1 MGQQELPQSQA
12 DESRLRVVH
21 ILAELRPSGAEVMLE
36 CTRPLWSEVGV
47 HPSIIAWGAQAG
59 PHADAL
65 AAVGYDI
72 DHVPFRRSVGSL
84 LQLARHVRR
93 LRPDV
98 VHVHVETMSFWVLLT
113 LRLALPGAGL
123 VQTVHNVF
131 PYEGGLRLRRMAQ
144 RQLLSR
150 IGVVYVAVSP
160 SVRANEADRFHLH
173 CDLIWNWVDISA
185 CSAAAS
191 PRSDGRTK
199 RPLAMVGNCAP
210 YKRHDLGLRA
220 FARLDRNEI
229 RLVHA
234 GLEDPA
240 RTERALAEDL
250 GLAERVDFV
259 GYAKDVPGLLAGSSL
274 LLLPSEREGLP
285 LIVGEALAV
294 GVPVVATDVPG
305 TRDYAWSPLLSLVE
319 STPDAL
325 ADGVRRVLDHPPTDT
340 EVAAASRDARSRLSP
355 RRGVADY
362 NAVYRRLRPR
372 RGRRPR

>member
-1 MGQQELPQSQA
+1 
-12 DESRLRVVH
+12 
-21 ILAELRPSGAEVMLE
+21 
-36 CTRPLWSEVGV
+36 
-47 HPSIIAWGAQAG
+47 
-59 PHADAL
+59 
-65 AAVGYDI
+65 
-72 DHVPFRRSVGSL
+72 
-84 LQLARHVRR
+84 
-93 LRPDV
+93 
-98 VHVHVETMSFWVLLT
+98 VHVETMSFWVLLT

-160 SVRANEADRFHLH
+160 SVAANEAERFHLR

-185 CSAAAS
+185 CSAAS
-191 PRSDGRTK
+191 PRSDHRSV
-199 RPLAMVGNCAP
+199 RPIAMVGNCAP

-234 GLEDPA
+234 GLEDSA

-259 GYAKDVPGLLAGSSL
+259 GYAKNVPGLLAASSL

-294 GVPVVATDVPG
+294 GVPVVATDAPG

-325 ADGVRRVLDHPPTDT
+325 AEGVRRVLDHPPTDA
-340 EVAAASRDARSRLSP
+340 EMAAAGGDARSRLSP

-362 NAVYRRLRPR
+362 NAVYRHLRPR
-372 RGRRPR
+372 RRTRPR